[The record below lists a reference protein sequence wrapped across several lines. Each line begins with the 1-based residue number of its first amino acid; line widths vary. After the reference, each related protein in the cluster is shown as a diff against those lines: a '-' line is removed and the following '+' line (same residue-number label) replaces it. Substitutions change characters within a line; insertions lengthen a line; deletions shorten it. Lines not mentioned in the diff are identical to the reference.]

1 MLKMYCNVFLFIS
14 WSFLLQLLLCSW
26 HRDTS
31 DFFRSSF
38 NVSFAFPLLFFFF
51 FLFPLGV
58 FITSFYELCGQCPR
72 FSSKRHV
79 CMSLSRHSFEGSELL
94 SNKTCIIGKTCSTN
108 LPLLQI
114 HNCLIDRN
122 SSFSWSFLN
131 YPLRIF
137 CLQARTWAL
146 NVSYFT
152 VIHATLKSLGCSSDF
167 FFQFSFL
174 RIRDWHKTRFLLTSV
189 DTWIFSLCRHI
200 FSDLYTSQKLVM
212 KYNMDSISL
221 VCWRKLL
228 SG

>member
-1 MLKMYCNVFLFIS
+1 MILPPSVTA
-14 WSFLLQLLLCSW
+14 LLL
-26 HRDTS
+26 TS
-31 DFFRSSF
+31 RYFWFFQELVQCF
-38 NVSFAFPLLFFFF
+38 FPFPSPLFFF

-58 FITSFYELCGQCPR
+58 FITSFYELYGQCPR

-167 FFQFSFL
+167 FFPIFFF
-174 RIRDWHKTRFLLTSV
+174 KNKGLTQNQVFV
-189 DTWIFSLCRHI
+189 DF
-200 FSDLYTSQKLVM
+200 
-212 KYNMDSISL
+212 
-221 VCWRKLL
+221 CWYLNL
-228 SG
+228 FFV